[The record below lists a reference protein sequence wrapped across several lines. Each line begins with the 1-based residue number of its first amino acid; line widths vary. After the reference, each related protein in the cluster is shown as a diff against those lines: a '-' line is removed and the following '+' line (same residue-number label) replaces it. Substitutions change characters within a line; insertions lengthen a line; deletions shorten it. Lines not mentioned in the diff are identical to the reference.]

1 MDSTGEAFWTNAR
14 PSSGVLGSFTEAAPP
29 QFRLAALRGRR
40 QAAAAPADLA
50 PYVHRAYDGQGS
62 WGDVSYVSLVHA
74 QGVRRAEVWV
84 RGRE

>member
-1 MDSTGEAFWTNAR
+1 MGEAFWTNAR
-14 PSSGVLGSFTEAAPP
+14 PSSGVLGSFREAAPP
-29 QFRLAALRGRR
+29 RFRLLAALRGSR